1 MHLSVEE
8 IPDLP
13 VALAT
18 VCFRV
23 TQEALTNI
31 ARHAA
36 ARNVWI
42 DVHRTSRELGLTIR
56 DDGAGFDVDAARDRA
71 AHGASLGLVGMEE
84 RVSLAGGTMDI
95 HSTPGR
101 GTEIRARF
109 PVKVAHEAD
118 SPGARG

>member
-8 IPDLP
+8 IDDLP
-13 VALAT
+13 VVLAT

-23 TQEALTNI
+23 AQEALTNI

-42 DVHRTSRELGLTIR
+42 EVHRMSRGLELTIR
-56 DDGAGFDVDAARDRA
+56 DDGAGFEVEAARERA

-84 RVSLAGGTMDI
+84 RVSLAGGTIDI
-95 HSTPGR
+95 DSTPGR

-109 PVKVAHEAD
+109 PLKVAHEAD
-118 SPGARG
+118 SPVARG